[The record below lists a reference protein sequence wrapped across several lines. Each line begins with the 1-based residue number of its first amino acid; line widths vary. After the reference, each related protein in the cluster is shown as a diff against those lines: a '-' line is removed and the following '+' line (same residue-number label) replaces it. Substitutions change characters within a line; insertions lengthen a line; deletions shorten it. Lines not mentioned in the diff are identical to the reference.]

1 MAVLHC
7 HPWRRQCKVQH
18 LPKTDQDGSKQVK
31 LRIKMN
37 MHTKP
42 IIGALLVF
50 STIQRGCTQ
59 KSGRI
64 DQEVR
69 ERPIE
74 RWIRG
79 VPPPPAANHLPEV
92 PPGIRIREAKPGGN
106 HQDLREKWVILYK
119 GIPLIILITVIRYF
133 TESETGDEATCSLC
147 TAQVWHL
154 KEYVI
159 FFSRK
164 TNRFNLICWRLAQE
178 GAQPVECGRI

>member
-79 VPPPPAANHLPEV
+79 VPPPAAANRLPEV
-92 PPGIRIREAKPGGN
+92 LPGIRSREAKPGGN
-106 HQDLREKWVILYK
+106 DQDLRKNELFFTRYSTNHFDGLY
-119 GIPLIILITVIRYF
+119 
-133 TESETGDEATCSLC
+133 
-147 TAQVWHL
+147 QVFH
-154 KEYVI
+154 
-159 FFSRK
+159 
-164 TNRFNLICWRLAQE
+164 
-178 GAQPVECGRI
+178 